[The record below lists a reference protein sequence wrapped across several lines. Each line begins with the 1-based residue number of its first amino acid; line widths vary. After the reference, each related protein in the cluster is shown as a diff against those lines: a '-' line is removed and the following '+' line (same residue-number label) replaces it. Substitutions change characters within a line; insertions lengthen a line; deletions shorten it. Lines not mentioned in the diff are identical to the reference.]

1 MEKRMRD
8 HQLSDEETTYLLEN
22 AASGVLATLDEK
34 GSPYCVPVHFVYLD
48 QAIYVHG
55 LNIGEKID
63 NMQRDP
69 RVGFTAY
76 TMEKLL
82 YNTDTKSPCNV
93 NTKYQSVVIKGS
105 AVLVDDTQMKLDILK
120 AIVQKYTPELASLS
134 IPKSAVLQI
143 AVIKITPAICTGK
156 YYL

>member
-1 MEKRMRD
+1 MGPSKNDLNIQEKISAD
-8 HQLSDEETTYLLEN
+8 D
-22 AASGVLATLDEK
+22 AVF
-34 GSPYCVPVHFVYLD
+34 VPADMWHN
-48 QAIYVHG
+48 IE
-55 LNIGEKID
+55 NIGEKID
-63 NMQRDP
+63 NIQRDP

-105 AVLVDDTQMKLDILK
+105 AVLVEDTQMKLDVLK
-120 AIVQKYTPELASLS
+120 DIVQKYTPELASLS